1 MQLNK
6 QDWQTVTFGDV
17 VFQGKG
23 TVDPET
29 SGLERY
35 VAGEHMVSDDLHI
48 RQWGIVGEGYLG
60 PAFHRPFEK
69 GDILYGS
76 RRTYLKKVA
85 VAGFDGITSNTT
97 FVVKENLDMVVPGFI
112 PFLMLSDRF
121 TEHSVKNSKG
131 SVNPYINFKD
141 ITKFK
146 FLLPPLKLQE
156 RLTQLLWAADTAENQ
171 YNKLAAYCKMVK
183 TSLLHEVATNSTDLI
198 PLSDIAT
205 ISYGMGMP
213 PKLSDDGIPIIR
225 ATNIFRGKI
234 VDNNVIRA
242 KVEDVPLGKRVLLEE
257 GDILVVRSGAYT
269 GDIGYVS
276 EDWGGSL
283 AGYDLVVKPDREKV
297 EPLLISEFLLAE
309 SAQSYFKGESV
320 RSAQPHLN
328 AEQLRNTMVPNIS
341 KEQHEAIAK
350 RVLAVSVSLEK
361 CLELAKA
368 TRITKQNIMD
378 QLFTA

>member
-183 TSLLHEVATNSTDLI
+183 TSLLQTLLQSAMVWECRQNLVMTEYR
-198 PLSDIAT
+198 LS
-205 ISYGMGMP
+205 
-213 PKLSDDGIPIIR
+213 
-225 ATNIFRGKI
+225 
-234 VDNNVIRA
+234 
-242 KVEDVPLGKRVLLEE
+242 
-257 GDILVVRSGAYT
+257 
-269 GDIGYVS
+269 
-276 EDWGGSL
+276 
-283 AGYDLVVKPDREKV
+283 
-297 EPLLISEFLLAE
+297 
-309 SAQSYFKGESV
+309 
-320 RSAQPHLN
+320 
-328 AEQLRNTMVPNIS
+328 EQLIYS
-341 KEQHEAIAK
+341 EGK
-350 RVLAVSVSLEK
+350 
-361 CLELAKA
+361 
-368 TRITKQNIMD
+368 
-378 QLFTA
+378 